1 MKVLHRIILIMGM
14 ILLTAQLAWSAPLAG
29 HVILTKGNVTA
40 TAEDGSNRALKR
52 RSEIFNGDVIRT
64 GPAGSVQI
72 RFIDKALMTIKANSE
87 MNMEAYLLAQE
98 GNAEQNEQ
106 VLMSLVKGGFRTIT
120 GTIGKGDKSAYKVN
134 TPAASIGIRGTNY
147 EVQQEADGGF
157 VMGVYSGGIQ
167 VENEAGSIDLGEG
180 ADFNFTRVKP
190 KSPPKGLLAPPP
202 SLGENSA
209 TEQSDEEEN
218 SEEGADDN
226 NDEGNDDGESDSDS
240 AENDGGD
247 NDGGDD
253 NSGIFAGTDNNTGD
267 VENEV
272 TNAIDSKLSETIEET
287 KDEFVDAGGADQLIL
302 DALVEAGILQIG
314 QTFTDLHPDLQ
325 ALIEAWLANPTT
337 INDLITSIKETY
349 DQIANTTFDFSDPY
363 KDIVAD
369 ASNPFTDKTIIS
381 DQEYGLAETGKL
393 ALLAIPVNSPSNY
406 AGDSPSIQTLEAQLV
421 SPEQISS
428 TFVAEDYSGI
438 NTTSIRLSFKLLDI
452 NTGVADRYDIEII
465 FDGSIASTTAMVNH
479 INALL
484 AEASYQIND
493 QPATGSITDVS
504 FSYNATDDR
513 FEFKPTTDSTH
524 FLTEMEI
531 QFSDDPAQATSTAL
545 LMDQLGADTTSSDN
559 FWYADAGLDM
569 VIGNGS
575 IDGDGRPI
583 LVLKD
588 SDTYT
593 DENNNQVT
601 EERIEV
607 VTKIAADVTT
617 SSLAS
622 FSACVADASNP
633 TCDIQVDSV
642 TAASNIRWGAWLAEP
657 GQGIQIAEFHV
668 NDNTTNID
676 NEEQVLAFW
685 LAAERADINQL
696 TGTANFSTDS
706 DCLKF
711 GQCIGF
717 SDDGIVQSMTANF
730 DVDFNRGTITNG
742 NLTLQTSDNPTIG
755 LLGNTPGDVAS
766 TWSVN
771 FSGQLSSENGT
782 NKPEFQTQTLSGTV
796 TDSAGTHGSII
807 GNIGGI
813 FVKPGDTFAGGYNLG
828 TADGS
833 NKHAAGVFTMDK
845 Q

>member
-98 GNAEQNEQ
+98 GNAEQKEQ

-167 VENEAGSIDLGEG
+167 VENEAGTIDLGEG

-247 NDGGDD
+247 DDGGDD
-253 NSGIFAGTDNNTGD
+253 NNSGIFAGTDNNTGD

-314 QTFTDLHPDLQ
+314 QSLTDLDADLL
-325 ALIEAWLANPTT
+325 ALVEAWLADPTT
-337 INDLITSIKETY
+337 IDALLAAIQDAFN
-349 DQIANTTFDFSDPY
+349 QIANSTFDFSDPY
-363 KDIVAD
+363 AGIT
-369 ASNPFTDKTIIS
+369 ASTTSPFDTTVIS
-381 DQEYGLAETGKL
+381 GQEYGLAETGKL
-393 ALLAIPVNSPSNY
+393 AVLAIPVNSSSNY
-406 AGDSPSIQTLEAQLV
+406 VGESPNIQTLEAQLTSPDIINDANFV
-421 SPEQISS
+421 SYDYASNGSATINLRYTLINLTTGERNEYDIDILFDAAMATKDDVFGQISGAL
-428 TFVAEDYSGI
+428 TENDVYRLNGVEQSG
-438 NTTSIRLSFKLLDI
+438 NGAPGHVT
-452 NTGVADRYDIEII
+452 
-465 FDGSIASTTAMVNH
+465 
-479 INALL
+479 
-484 AEASYQIND
+484 
-493 QPATGSITDVS
+493 
-504 FSYNATDDR
+504 FSYNTSTGNLD
-513 FEFKPTTDSTH
+513 FIPTTDANN
-524 FLTEMEI
+524 FMVEMEI
-531 QFSDDPAQATSTAL
+531 HVDANTASGQAL
-545 LMDQLGADTTSSDN
+545 LGQLGNGSSLDD

-575 IDGDGRPI
+575 IDADGRPI

-588 SDTYT
+588 TDTYT

-601 EERIEV
+601 DNRIEV
-607 VTKIAADVTT
+607 VTKIPADTTT
-617 SSLAS
+617 SSLLS
-622 FSACVADASNP
+622 FANCVSNNL
-633 TCDIQVDSV
+633 TCDIQVDNV
-642 TAASNIRWGAWLAEP
+642 AAASNIRWGAWLTEP
-657 GQGIQIAEFHV
+657 GKGIQIVEFHE
-668 NDNTTNID
+668 NDSTIETD
-676 NEEQVLAFW
+676 SEEQVLAFW

-717 SDDGIVQSMTANF
+717 SDDGIVQSLSANF
-730 DVDFNRGTITNG
+730 DVNFNTGAITNG
-742 NLTLQTSDNPTIG
+742 NLTLQTSDNPSIG
-755 LLGNTPGDVAS
+755 VLGTTPGDVAS

-771 FSGQLSSENGT
+771 FSGSMVNDGT
-782 NKPEFQTQTLSGTV
+782 MQPEFQTQTLSGTV